1 MDGNNPHFRSR
12 YATLTAVWDAC
23 RKPLSDN
30 GLAVVQAFRVDENG
44 MLLLVTKLVHTSGE
58 WMVSEYPVTPQ
69 KNDPQGFGSAVTYA
83 RRYTLSSLVG
93 VVADDDDDGNAASG
107 QQAARQTEQRQTNGN
122 GAKAAAQPAQTPQNG
137 NGDDGNPFNDA
148 DKPSEAQHKMLF
160 AVGVKVY
167 GKDDW
172 EAKRA
177 ELVRAVTNGRTE
189 SSTELHKAEMKKL
202 LDGLKKKE
210 NEMTVAA

>member
-1 MDGNNPHFRSR
+1 MHS
-12 YATLTAVWDAC
+12 
-23 RKPLSDN
+23 
-30 GLAVVQAFRVDENG
+30 
-44 MLLLVTKLVHTSGE
+44 SGE
-58 WMVSEYPVTPQ
+58 WIGGVYPVRPAQNTPQ
-69 KNDPQGFGSAVTYA
+69 GMGSAITYA
-83 RRYTLSSLVG
+83 RRYSLSAMLG
-93 VVADDDDDGNAASG
+93 LAADDDDDGNAASG
-107 QQAARQTEQRQTNGN
+107 QQAAQRQTEQRQTNGN
-122 GAKAAAQPAQTPQNG
+122 GAKPAAQPAQAPQN
-137 NGDDGNPFNDA
+137 DNPFNDD